1 MFSWKSRGC
10 AHGCYHRACQ
20 RRNLVAPR
28 PGIFESVLSRQATLS
43 IRLIWPFARLAV
55 SSGGSFEALEEIRK
69 KIGLDSGS
77 FGNPDTRIP
86 HQAVMDTLEATVR
99 VAGDP
104 TIGLRAGASVE
115 PGDFDVVEYA
125 ARSMPTLGEAMMC
138 FARYFRI
145 LNDAAQITVDIEGE
159 HAVWRIRIVD
169 GVPQPPAANDFALA
183 SGLAFAKRNVESYE
197 APREI
202 WLMHDRPSYAAAYE
216 AFEAPVKFGAPY
228 NAMFIRK
235 ERMNQPMLRANPKIS
250 VAFEAHAR
258 HVLEGLQK
266 SDGVSG
272 RVREEV
278 ARQLRTGLVNMRETA
293 RRLAM
298 STATLRRR
306 LEEEESTFSDIVD
319 DVRRRLA
326 DQYLGDPALT
336 VTEIAFLLGFSD
348 LAAFDRAFKRWTGL
362 SPTVHRAQRR
372 ESRPPP
378 A

>member
-1 MFSWKSRGC
+1 VSK
-10 AHGCYHRACQ
+10 Q
-20 RRNLVAPR
+20 T
-28 PGIFESVLSRQATLS
+28 TLS
-43 IRLIWPFARLAV
+43 IRLIWPYARLALAT
-55 SSGGSFEALEEIRK
+55 GHAQELFEGVRK
-69 KIGLDSGS
+69 RIGLETGD

-86 HQAVMDTLEATVR
+86 HALAMEVLEETVR
-99 VAGDP
+99 ITQDP
-104 TIGLRAGASVE
+104 TIGLRAGMSAE

-125 ARSMPTLGEAMMC
+125 ARSMPTLGEAMLC
-138 FARYFRI
+138 VARYFRI
-145 LNDAAQITVDIEGE
+145 LHEAAQISVELEGD
-159 HAVWRIRIVD
+159 HAVWRFRILD
-169 GVPQPPAANDFALA
+169 GVRQPPAANDFAIA
-183 SGLAFAKRNVESYE
+183 SGLGFARRNVIEYE
-197 APREI
+197 APQEI
-202 WLMHDRPSYAAAYE
+202 WLMHERPSYASAYE
-216 AFEAPVKFGAPY
+216 KAFEAPVRYGTPY
-228 NAMFIRK
+228 NAMIIRA
-235 ERMNQPMLRANPKIS
+235 ERMQQPMLRANPKIS
-250 VAFEAHAR
+250 GAFESHAR
-258 HVLEGLQK
+258 RVLEGLQK

-306 LEEEESTFSDIVD
+306 LEEEEATFSDIVD

-362 SPTVHRAQRR
+362 SPTLHRAQRR

-378 A
+378 S

>member
-1 MFSWKSRGC
+1 MSK
-10 AHGCYHRACQ
+10 
-20 RRNLVAPR
+20 
-28 PGIFESVLSRQATLS
+28 QATVS
-43 IRLIWPFARLAV
+43 IRLVWPYARIAV
-55 SSGGSFEALEEIRK
+55 ASGVAAELFEGVRK
-69 KIGLDSGS
+69 KIGLETGD

-86 HQAVMDTLEATVR
+86 HALLMATLEETVR
-99 VAGDP
+99 LTHDP
-104 TIGLRAGASVE
+104 TIGLRAGASAE

-138 FARYFRI
+138 VARYFRI
-145 LNDAAQITVDIEGE
+145 LHEAAQITVDLEGE
-159 HAVWRIRIVD
+159 NAIWRFRITD
-169 GVPQPPAANDFALA
+169 GVLQPPAANDFAIA
-183 SGLAFAKRNVESYE
+183 SGLRFAKSNVVDYE
-197 APREI
+197 PPREV
-202 WLMHDRPSYAAAYE
+202 WLMHDRPEHAAE
-216 AFEAPVKFGAPY
+216 EEKAFGAPVRYGTPY
-228 NAMFIRK
+228 NAMVIRA
-235 ERMNQPMLRANPKIS
+235 ERMSQPMLRANPTIS
-250 VAFEAHAR
+250 LAFEAHAR
-258 HVLEGLQK
+258 RVLEKLQK

-319 DVRRRLA
+319 DVRRQLA
-326 DQYLGDPALT
+326 DQYLSDPALT

-378 A
+378 S

>member
-1 MFSWKSRGC
+1 VTG
-10 AHGCYHRACQ
+10 
-20 RRNLVAPR
+20 APA
-28 PGIFESVLSRQATLS
+28 GYAEFVVSRQATLS

-55 SSGGSFEALEEIRK
+55 ASGQSIEALEEIRK
-69 KIGLDSGS
+69 RIGLDTGN

-86 HQAVMDTLEATVR
+86 HQAIIETLEAVVQLT
-99 VAGDP
+99 GDP
-104 TIGLRAGASVE
+104 TIGLRAGANVE

-145 LNDAAQITVDIEGE
+145 LNEAAQITVDTEGE

-169 GVPQPPAANDFALA
+169 GVPQPAAANDFAIT
-183 SGLAFAKRNVESYE
+183 SGLGFARRNVESYE
-197 APREI
+197 PPREI
-202 WLMHDRPSYAAAYE
+202 WVTHDKPSYAAEYDRVW
-216 AFEAPVKFGAPY
+216 EAPVKFGAPY
-228 NAMFIRK
+228 NAMFIRR
-235 ERMNQPMLRANPKIS
+235 ERMSQPMLRANPKIS
-250 VAFEAHAR
+250 AAFEAHAR
-258 HVLEGLQK
+258 RLLEGLQK

-378 A
+378 S